1 MDILEVHEKIEA
13 YKKLYYNTRTI
24 VGDDIFITF
33 NLLMQ
38 NKQPFIFDEYSEFIL
53 LNVFLSD
60 DYRLEVYNDY
70 LVRIKKSNGYRDFF
84 HKFLWEWKHQV
95 KVYNYEE
102 DFMRDGCYK
111 YDRCRIYLNMVY
123 HRNYNK
129 HDNRVKNLIVI
140 EEKDRDAMK
149 NRAFETWSD
158 KTGSDD
164 IEEFNDWIEKK
175 QGEIE

>member
-1 MDILEVHEKIEA
+1 
-13 YKKLYYNTRTI
+13 
-24 VGDDIFITF
+24 
-33 NLLMQ
+33 
-38 NKQPFIFDEYSEFIL
+38 
-53 LNVFLSD
+53 
-60 DYRLEVYNDY
+60 
-70 LVRIKKSNGYRDFF
+70 
-84 HKFLWEWKHQV
+84 
-95 KVYNYEE
+95 
-102 DFMRDGCYK
+102 
-111 YDRCRIYLNMVY
+111 MVY